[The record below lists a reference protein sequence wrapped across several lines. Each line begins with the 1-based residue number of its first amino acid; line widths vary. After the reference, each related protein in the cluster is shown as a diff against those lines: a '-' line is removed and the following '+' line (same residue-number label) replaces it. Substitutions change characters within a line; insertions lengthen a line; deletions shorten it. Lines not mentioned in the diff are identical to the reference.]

1 MDLPSVNES
10 NFSMLNH
17 LINSDQIIKE
27 KQKQNHYLKEIV
39 EQSEVGE
46 AIKLF
51 LRYEL
56 VRNSSV
62 NPFLCFFYKTESVS
76 LGEK

>member
-1 MDLPSVNES
+1 
-10 NFSMLNH
+10 MLDH
-17 LINSDQIIKE
+17 LMNCAQIRE
-27 KQKQNHYLKEIV
+27 KQKQKHHLKETV

-46 AIKLF
+46 AVKVF

-62 NPFLCFFYKTESVS
+62 NPFLCFF
-76 LGEK
+76 

>member
-1 MDLPSVNES
+1 
-10 NFSMLNH
+10 MLSR
-17 LINSDQIIKE
+17 LINSDQITE
-27 KQKQNHYLKEIV
+27 KQKQDHCPKEIV

-62 NPFLCFFYKTESVS
+62 NPFLCFFYKPESVS
-76 LGEK
+76 IGEVKQGSENIANKKH

>member
-1 MDLPSVNES
+1 
-10 NFSMLNH
+10 MLNH
-17 LINSDQIIKE
+17 LINSDQIAE
-27 KQKQNHYLKEIV
+27 KAKLSPERNSRAY
-39 EQSEVGE
+39 EVGE

-62 NPFLCFFYKTESVS
+62 SSFLCFFYKTESVS
-76 LGEK
+76 IGE